1 MKLLLHRLYWR
12 LDAYLTGAALAPSAE
27 VALREHLKSCA
38 GCRGYYD
45 EGLALMRAVR
55 GSPALPAAG
64 ELERLA
70 RRAGQLNVQPRPDVK
85 PLLALAAAAAA
96 VLLVVVSWPGAPVVG
111 EVVSIG
117 SRASVGGAAVQAG
130 AELHE
135 GDVVAAVEGSA
146 VLRLEGGRDVTLAE
160 GTVLSVGEGGAF
172 VALEGGRARFSVEP
186 GRGPFAVRAGET
198 RVDVKGT
205 VFSVARQGSSDV
217 TVAVERGR
225 VEVTGKKGA
234 VTVDG
239 GQRTSVGRDGAPR
252 APSALEVGDR
262 DELLRLGEELERG
275 LKKLGNKVRRL
286 FR

>member
-1 MKLLLHRLYWR
+1 VKLLFHRLFWR
-12 LDAYLTGAALAPSAE
+12 LDAYLGGEPFAPSAE

-38 GCRGYYD
+38 ECRGYYD
-45 EGLALMRAVR
+45 EGLALMRATR
-55 GSPALPAAG
+55 GRARLPGAG

-70 RRAGQLNVQPRPDVK
+70 RRAGHLNVEPRPNLR
-85 PLLALAAAAAA
+85 PLLALAPVAAA
-96 VLLVVVSWPGAPVVG
+96 VLLVIALWPSAAVVG
-111 EVVSIG
+111 EVASIG
-117 SRASVGGAAVQAG
+117 SRASVGGEAVLAG

-160 GTVLSVGEGGAF
+160 GTVLTVSEGGAF
-172 VALEGGRARFSVEP
+172 VALEGGQARFSVEP

-205 VFSVARQGSSDV
+205 VFSVARKGRADV

-225 VEVTGKKGA
+225 VEVAGKKGA
-234 VTVDG
+234 VTLDA

-262 DELLRLGEELERG
+262 DELLRLGEELERS
-275 LKKLGNKVRRL
+275 LNKVRSKVRRL